1 MQCRHCKEKLSVCF
15 LDLGFSPP
23 SNAYFT
29 KETASE
35 LYFPLR
41 VMVCHSCFL
50 VQTEDHTKADTLF
63 TNDYA
68 YFSSTSSSWL
78 THAKTYVSK
87 MVSLIGLDQKSFVV
101 EIAANDGYLLKN
113 VVSKGIP
120 CVGIEPT
127 QCTAKAAEALNIPMI
142 KEFFTSKFSSL
153 FLEKYPKADLIIG
166 NNVYAHVPDIHDF
179 TKGLKKILKHNGVI
193 TLEFPHLLQLIKND
207 QFDTVYHEHFSYLSL
222 SVVHKI
228 FHANGLKIWD
238 VEELNTHGGSLRVY
252 GIHESDE
259 RTQTP
264 NVNHLLTVE
273 DEFGLNTLSRYGQF
287 QEKVNTIKYDLLTF
301 LIQQKKLGKKIMG
314 YGAAAKGNTF
324 LNYAGIKPD
333 LMSCIYDAAPSKQGK
348 LTPGSH
354 IPIESPEKIQK
365 DKPDFLLILPWNLS
379 KEISTSQAGIRD
391 WGGKFITAVPELKVF

>member
-1 MQCRHCKEKLSVCF
+1 MQCRNCGQKLSICF

-29 KETASE
+29 KETSSE

-41 VMVCHSCFL
+41 VMVCPSCFL
-50 VQTEDHTKADTLF
+50 VQTEDYTKPDTLF

-78 THAKTYVSK
+78 THAKDYVSK
-87 MVSLIGLDQKSFVV
+87 IIPLIGLDQKSFVV

-113 VVSKGIP
+113 FVSKGIP
-120 CVGIEPT
+120 CIGIEPT
-127 QCTAKAAEALNIPMI
+127 DCTAKAAEALNIRII

-153 FLEKYPKADLIIG
+153 FLEKHPKADLVIG

-179 TKGLKKILKHNGVI
+179 TKGLKTILNHKGVI
-193 TLEFPHLLQLIKND
+193 TLEFPHLLQLIKNN
-207 QFDTVYHEHFSYLSL
+207 QFDTIYHEHFSYLSL

-238 VEELNTHGGSLRVY
+238 VEELETHGGSLRVY
-252 GIHESDE
+252 GIHELDQ
-259 RTQTP
+259 RIQ
-264 NVNHLLTVE
+264 NHRVKNLLALE
-273 DEFGLNTLSRYGQF
+273 DEFGLNTLEKYAHF

-301 LIQQKKLGKKIMG
+301 LIQQKKCGKKIMG

-354 IPIESPEKIQK
+354 IPIESPEKIHQ

-391 WGGKFITAVPELKVF
+391 WGGKFITAIPELNIF